1 VICGDDVAQGRPA
14 PYLIFHAM
22 EVTGVISVS
31 RVANI
36 GDTRLDLQAGR
47 NAGVRWNIAV
57 LSGAHRQEQLAQA
70 QPTHLLTSVAAV
82 PTLWD

>member
-1 VICGDDVAQGRPA
+1 
-14 PYLIFHAM
+14 M
-22 EVTGVISVS
+22 EGPGVISVY

-47 NAGVRWNIAV
+47 NAGVGWNIGV
-57 LSGAHRQEQLAQA
+57 LSGAHRQEQLVQI

-82 PTLWD
+82 PTLWK